1 MKDLREDVGA
11 FLESARSIRREISAR
26 IREGLEE
33 AGRDRRAK
41 TSEMLASC
49 QEHRSQAASALR
61 QELAGGRAARLEEA
75 GQLKEEFAEGTALW
89 RAEIVRLQE
98 ETINFLTD
106 SHALLKASLAEAK
119 AERLLGL
126 QEMRD
131 EVNRLRKEFADER
144 EVLRVYIRDAAA
156 AWQGP
161 RAAEETPVSGDS
173 VPAEIAAPIFPEEVR
188 PEKISAEARQE
199 EPVRVG
205 AAEEKEPVDEV
216 SSWGGEDIRTKILAV
231 VGANPGGVTL
241 TEVAEKLGM
250 ATVALGRTSRD
261 LSDEGK
267 IRREGKHYF
276 PVPD

>member
-1 MKDLREDVGA
+1 
-11 FLESARSIRREISAR
+11 
-26 IREGLEE
+26 
-33 AGRDRRAK
+33 
-41 TSEMLASC
+41 MLASC

-75 GQLKEEFAEGTALW
+75 GQLKEEFAEGTALR